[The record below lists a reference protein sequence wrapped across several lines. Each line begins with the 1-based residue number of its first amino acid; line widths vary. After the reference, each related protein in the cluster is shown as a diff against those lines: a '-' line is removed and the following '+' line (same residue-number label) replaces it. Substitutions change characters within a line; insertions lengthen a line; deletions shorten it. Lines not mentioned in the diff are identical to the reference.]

1 MFIIN
6 KWFWWIGKST
16 NRNLKFGN
24 WKCREDMFLRV
35 RTCDYCYDIISVFI
49 IVVSHL
55 FIQWAEV
62 VVSSSYRLSFFLLF
76 IIIGFFIGDLALP
89 KYLSIVVA
97 WFVVLFRRTWLAPT
111 GKRLCGVHPWKVI
124 NHYDFLHKPRVRFLA
139 VCVATSL
146 RVLSLPPTPS
156 TYLNELEE

>member
-1 MFIIN
+1 
-6 KWFWWIGKST
+6 
-16 NRNLKFGN
+16 
-24 WKCREDMFLRV
+24 MFLRV

-89 KYLSIVVA
+89 KDLSIVVA
-97 WFVVLFRRTWLAPT
+97 WFVVLFRRT
-111 GKRLCGVHPWKVI
+111 
-124 NHYDFLHKPRVRFLA
+124 
-139 VCVATSL
+139 
-146 RVLSLPPTPS
+146 
-156 TYLNELEE
+156 